1 MIFTQTQLSVGG
13 PVSLPVEVAA
23 HQIMDDRSMLAQQM
37 TIIVLEC
44 ELPEES
50 FFHGKLGCGFP
61 VEWQILRGDH
71 LGPVILPKLHFV
83 KGADPNN
90 PTDWDSWWPIL

>member
-1 MIFTQTQLSVGG
+1 MSAY
-13 PVSLPVEVAA
+13 LPVEVAA

-37 TIIVLEC
+37 TIVVLKS

-50 FFHGKLGCGFP
+50 FFHGQLWCGFP
-61 VEWQILRGDH
+61 VERQILRGHH
-71 LGPVILPKLHFV
+71 LSPLVLPKLHFV

-90 PTDWDSWWPIL
+90 PTDRNSWWPIL